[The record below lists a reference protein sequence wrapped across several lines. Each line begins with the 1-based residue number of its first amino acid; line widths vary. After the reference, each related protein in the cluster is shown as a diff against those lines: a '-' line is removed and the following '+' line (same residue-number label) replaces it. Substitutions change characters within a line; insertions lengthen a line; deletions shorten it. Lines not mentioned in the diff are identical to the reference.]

1 MGMARRHVGDVE
13 DASRRWTRRQPIIMR
28 PGSAVVP
35 KQSLAQNALYDC
47 EHMVFNPWTVCP
59 TAQAARQRQ
68 PDAARRL
75 SCLAAD
81 TAETEHGG
89 VMSSQP
95 KPDRSGRHQRTQA
108 PPNVANEVLHAER
121 RQLTVV
127 FIDIVGSTPLSE
139 RIDPEEFFTVIRTY
153 RDICNEQI
161 RRYGGHIARMIGDGL
176 LAFFGLPQAHENDPE
191 RAVRASLAVAA
202 AIKEHKFLLSDGS
215 FVRLGVRIGVNTG
228 VVVVGSVPGEPPD
241 RREVFGSS
249 AHVAARLQGLAS
261 ENGVVVGSTTHELTR
276 GTFSYAPLGRRSL
289 KGVEEPVEVW
299 RAEALASGESRFDRA
314 RRSPLAPMI
323 NRTSESALLAEM
335 WQRSLAGSGQ
345 VCVISGEPGIGKSR
359 LIRQF
364 RSSLGGSPRD
374 VLSLQCSPFHVNTPL
389 APEIERLTRATGI
402 QETDDAELA
411 LAKLRSLLARAATN
425 VEQALRYYGAVLSI
439 PACSGYEPADLGSPS
454 ERDRAFQ
461 VFIDVLLAASR
472 NRPILAIVEDVQWMD
487 PTTIELL
494 VRVIAHCP
502 DERIMVMITHRDDY
516 RADWLSGP
524 AIRRIVLQKLAAH
537 ECEQMVAAVAGSD
550 FVPHRITSQIVE
562 RTDGV
567 PLFVEEFTRAVV
579 DSGAVPPA
587 TKSPVAS
594 GRLPEPLVPASIHDS
609 LMERLD
615 RLGPAKRVAQIASV
629 FGRRFNYEGIFSV
642 LPAKGQT
649 LKHALR
655 ALERAGIVYRE
666 KSQGAVFTFKHAMI
680 QEVAYSSLLKEE
692 RRELHARVA
701 SWLLQEAAI
710 GESSQPAV
718 LGYHYARAGNIPEAI
733 EAWLQAGKSALRSSA
748 TKEAVA
754 HLREGLSLIP
764 KMPASPRRFE
774 AEIAL
779 QSNLAMAYTANAG
792 WSDPNVYGPYSRAL
806 KLCAS
811 HGTIREKATVL
822 WGSTI
827 AKLVNCELTKG
838 LEHAQDFVRRAEEWR
853 DDEAILMA
861 YTAAVIA
868 NFFLG
873 RLERASELAAL
884 VSARYNPHEHGKL
897 AQIYQHDP
905 LIVSLVYSGHIE
917 WLLGRPS
924 RARECCVTARQ
935 LANEIGHPFMLAFA
949 SILGVS
955 DHWYEG
961 DLAANLASVKRGLK
975 IADKYGYPMY
985 RVIGPLWATA
995 ALAARGPA
1003 PEVLEQ
1009 LCGLLGKLP
1018 PENRCIQMP
1027 LYRILLATEFGRI
1040 GQIERARSLAASAES
1055 LVRQTGERWAAPE
1068 IYRIHGS
1075 LLCREPLRDDGAAM
1089 RLFTRSL
1096 ASARKLGAVGWE
1108 LRTAISIAR
1117 MVSAGESA
1125 SGRAEARELLISTR
1139 AKFASAETSRDL
1151 HEADDLLRA
1160 LDQ

>member
-1 MGMARRHVGDVE
+1 MN
-13 DASRRWTRRQPIIMR
+13 SQPRPDR
-28 PGSAVVP
+28 PGGFE
-35 KQSLAQNALYDC
+35 Q
-47 EHMVFNPWTVCP
+47 
-59 TAQAARQRQ
+59 
-68 PDAARRL
+68 
-75 SCLAAD
+75 
-81 TAETEHGG
+81 
-89 VMSSQP
+89 
-95 KPDRSGRHQRTQA
+95 TQA
-108 PPNVANEVLHAER
+108 PPDVENEALHAER

-127 FIDIVGSTPLSE
+127 FVDIVGSTPLSE
-139 RIDPEEFFTVIRTY
+139 RIDPEEFFAVIRAY
-153 RDICNEQI
+153 RDICDEQI

-176 LAFFGLPQAHENDPE
+176 LAYFGVPQAHENDPE
-191 RAVRASLAVAA
+191 RAVRASLAIAA
-202 AIKEHKFLLSDGS
+202 AIKEHKFLLSDRS
-215 FVRLGVRIGVNTG
+215 FVRLSVRIGVNTG
-228 VVVVGSVPGEPPD
+228 VVVVGSVPGEPSD

-249 AHVAARLQGLAS
+249 AHVAARLQGLAG
-261 ENGVVVGSTTHELTR
+261 ENGVVVGSGTYELTR

-289 KGVEEPVEVW
+289 KGVEEPVEAW
-299 RAEALASGESRFDRA
+299 RAEALASSESRFDRA
-314 RRSPLAPMI
+314 RRAPLASMI

-335 WQRSLAGSGQ
+335 WQQTVAGSGQ
-345 VCVISGEPGIGKSR
+345 VGVISGEPGIGKSR

-364 RSSLGGSPRD
+364 RSSLDASPRE

-402 QETDDAELA
+402 HETDDADLA
-411 LAKLRSLLARAATN
+411 LAKLRSLLARAVTD
-425 VEQALRYYGAVLSI
+425 VEPALRYYGAVLSI
-439 PACSGYEPADLGSPS
+439 PACSGYEPADFGSPS
-454 ERDRAFQ
+454 ERERGFQ
-461 VFIDVLLAASR
+461 VLIDALLAASR
-472 NRPILAIVEDVQWMD
+472 QRPVLVVVEDVQWMD

-502 DERIMVMITHRDDY
+502 GERIMALITHRDDY
-516 RADWLSGP
+516 RGDWLSSP
-524 AIRRIVLQKLAAH
+524 AIRRITLQKLATH

-550 FVPHRITSQIVE
+550 IVPRRITSQIVE

-579 DSGAVPPA
+579 DSGAVPRA
-587 TKSPVAS
+587 NESPVPS
-594 GRLPEPLVPASIHDS
+594 GKLPEPLVPASIHDS

-629 FGRRFNYEGIFSV
+629 FGRRFNYKGIFSV
-642 LPAKGQT
+642 LPGKGST

-655 ALERAGIVYRE
+655 TLERAGIVYRSE
-666 KSQGAVFTFKHAMI
+666 ESQGAVFTFKHAMI

-701 SWLLQEAAI
+701 SWLLQEAGI

-718 LGYHYARAGNIPEAI
+718 LGYHYARADNIPEAI
-733 EAWLQAGKSALRSSA
+733 EAWLQAGKSALRRSA

-779 QSNLAMAYTANAG
+779 QSNLAMAYTANGG

-811 HGTIREKATVL
+811 HGTIREKSTVL

-838 LEHAQDFVRRAEEWR
+838 LERAQDFVRRAEEWR
-853 DDEAILMA
+853 DDEAALMA
-861 YTAAVIA
+861 YAAAVIA

-873 RLERASELAAL
+873 RLEQASELAAL
-884 VSARYNPHEHGKL
+884 VSARYNPREHGKL
-897 AQIYQHDP
+897 VQIYQHDP

-917 WLLGRPS
+917 WLLGRPG

-935 LANEIGHPFMLAFA
+935 RANEIGHPFMQAFA
-949 SILGVS
+949 SILGVC
-955 DHWYEG
+955 DHWYDG

-975 IADKYGYPMY
+975 VADEYGYPMY

-1009 LCGLLGKLP
+1009 LCGLLDKLP
-1018 PENRCIQMP
+1018 ARCIQVP
-1027 LYRILLATEFGRI
+1027 LYRILLAAEFGRV
-1040 GQIERARSLAASAES
+1040 GQIERARSLAASAET
-1055 LVRQTGERWAAPE
+1055 LMVQTRERWAAPE

-1075 LLCREPLRDDGAAM
+1075 LLCCEPLRDGRAAM
-1089 RLFTRSL
+1089 RLFKRSL

-1117 MVSAGESA
+1117 LMSSGGTAA
-1125 SGRAEARELLISTR
+1125 GRAEARDLLISTR

-1151 HEADDLLRA
+1151 READELVRELA
-1160 LDQ
+1160 

>member
-1 MGMARRHVGDVE
+1 
-13 DASRRWTRRQPIIMR
+13 
-28 PGSAVVP
+28 
-35 KQSLAQNALYDC
+35 
-47 EHMVFNPWTVCP
+47 
-59 TAQAARQRQ
+59 
-68 PDAARRL
+68 
-75 SCLAAD
+75 
-81 TAETEHGG
+81 
-89 VMSSQP
+89 
-95 KPDRSGRHQRTQA
+95 
-108 PPNVANEVLHAER
+108 
-121 RQLTVV
+121 
-127 FIDIVGSTPLSE
+127 
-139 RIDPEEFFTVIRTY
+139 
-153 RDICNEQI
+153 
-161 RRYGGHIARMIGDGL
+161 
-176 LAFFGLPQAHENDPE
+176 
-191 RAVRASLAVAA
+191 
-202 AIKEHKFLLSDGS
+202 
-215 FVRLGVRIGVNTG
+215 
-228 VVVVGSVPGEPPD
+228 VVGS
-241 RREVFGSS
+241 
-249 AHVAARLQGLAS
+249 
-261 ENGVVVGSTTHELTR
+261 STYELTR
-276 GTFSYAPLGRRSL
+276 RTFSYAPLGRRSL
-289 KGVEEPVEVW
+289 KGVEEPVEAW
-299 RAEALASGESRFDRA
+299 RAEALASSESRFDRA
-314 RRSPLAPMI
+314 RRSPLGPMI

-335 WQRSLAGSGQ
+335 WQQSLAGSGQ
-345 VCVISGEPGIGKSR
+345 VGVISGEPGIGKSR

-364 RSSLGGSPRD
+364 RSSLDASPRE

-402 QETDDAELA
+402 QETDDADLA
-411 LAKLRSLLARAATN
+411 LAKLRSLLARAVTD
-425 VEQALRYYGAVLSI
+425 VEPALRYYGAVLSI
-439 PACSGYEPADLGSPS
+439 PACSGYEPADFGSPS
-454 ERDRAFQ
+454 ERERGFQ
-461 VFIDVLLAASR
+461 VLIDALLAASR
-472 NRPILAIVEDVQWMD
+472 QRPVLVIVEDVQWMD
-487 PTTIELL
+487 PTTIELV

-502 DERIMVMITHRDDY
+502 GERIMCLITHREDY

-524 AIRRIVLQKLAAH
+524 AIRRIALQKLAVH
-537 ECEQMVAAVAGSD
+537 EVEQMVAAVAGSD
-550 FVPHRITSQIVE
+550 LVPRRITSQIVE

-567 PLFVEEFTRAVV
+567 PLFVEEFTRSVV
-579 DSGAVPPA
+579 DSGAVPLA
-587 TKSPVAS
+587 AESPVPS
-594 GRLPEPLVPASIHDS
+594 GKLPAPLVPASIQDS

-615 RLGPAKRVAQIASV
+615 RLASAKRVAQIASV

-642 LPAKGQT
+642 LPGKGQT
-649 LKHALR
+649 LEHALR
-655 ALERAGIVYRE
+655 ALETAGIVYRSE
-666 KSQGAVFTFKHAMI
+666 ESQGVVFTFKHAMI
-680 QEVAYSSLLKEE
+680 QEVAYSSLLNEE
-692 RRELHARVA
+692 KRELHARVA

-710 GESSQPAV
+710 EESSRPAV

-733 EAWLQAGKSALRSSA
+733 EAWLQAGKSALRRSA

-792 WSDPNVYGPYSRAL
+792 WSDPNVYGPYTRAL

-838 LEHAQDFVRRAEEWR
+838 LERAQDFVRRAEEWR
-853 DDEAILMA
+853 DDEAALMA

-873 RLERASELAAL
+873 RLQQASELAAL
-884 VSARYNPHEHGKL
+884 VSARYNPREHGKL
-897 AQIYQHDP
+897 VQIYQHDP

-924 RARECCVTARQ
+924 RARECCVAARQ
-935 LANEIGHPFMLAFA
+935 HANEIGHPFMLAFA

-975 IADKYGYPMY
+975 VADEYGYPMY
-985 RVIGPLWATA
+985 QVIGPLWATA

-1009 LCGLLGKLP
+1009 LCGLLDKLP
-1018 PENRCIQMP
+1018 AENRCIQMP

-1040 GQIERARSLAASAES
+1040 GQIERARSFAASAES
-1055 LVRQTGERWAAPE
+1055 LVKQTGERWAAPE

-1075 LLCREPLRDDGAAM
+1075 LLCQEPLRDDRAAM
-1089 RLFTRSL
+1089 RLFKRSL

-1117 MVSAGESA
+1117 LVSAGESA
-1125 SGRAEARELLISTR
+1125 SGRAEARDLLISTR

-1151 HEADDLLRA
+1151 READDLVRA
-1160 LDQ
+1160 LT

>member
-1 MGMARRHVGDVE
+1 
-13 DASRRWTRRQPIIMR
+13 
-28 PGSAVVP
+28 
-35 KQSLAQNALYDC
+35 
-47 EHMVFNPWTVCP
+47 
-59 TAQAARQRQ
+59 
-68 PDAARRL
+68 
-75 SCLAAD
+75 
-81 TAETEHGG
+81 
-89 VMSSQP
+89 MSSQP
-95 KPDRSGRHQRTQA
+95 KPDRSGELQRTQA
-108 PPNVANEVLHAER
+108 PPNGENEALHAER
-121 RQLTVV
+121 RQLTVA

-139 RIDPEEFFTVIRTY
+139 QIDPEEFFAVIRTY
-153 RDICNEQI
+153 RDICDEQI
-161 RRYGGHIARMIGDGL
+161 RHYDGHIARMIGDGL
-176 LAFFGLPQAHENDPE
+176 LAFFGVPQAHENDPE
-191 RAVRASLAVAA
+191 RAVRASLAIAA
-202 AIKEHKFLLSDGS
+202 AIKEHRFLLSDGS

-261 ENGVVVGSTTHELTR
+261 ENGVVVGSSTHELTR
-276 GTFSYAPLGRRSL
+276 GTFSYAPLGRQSL
-289 KGVEEPVEVW
+289 KGVEEPVEAW
-299 RAEALASGESRFDRA
+299 RAEALASSESRFDRA
-314 RRSPLAPMI
+314 RRSPLGPMI

-335 WQRSLAGSGQ
+335 WQQSLAGSGQ
-345 VCVISGEPGIGKSR
+345 VGVISGEPGIGKSR

-364 RSSLGGSPRD
+364 RNSLDASPRD

-402 QETDDAELA
+402 QETDDADLA
-411 LAKLRSLLARAATN
+411 LAKLRSLLARAATD

-439 PACSGYEPADLGSPS
+439 PACSGYEPADFGSPS
-454 ERDRAFQ
+454 ERERGFQ
-461 VFIDVLLAASR
+461 VLIDVLVAASR
-472 NRPILAIVEDVQWMD
+472 KRPILVIVEDVQWMD

-494 VRVIAHCP
+494 VRVVANCP
-502 DERIMVMITHRDDY
+502 GERIMALITHRDDY
-516 RADWLSGP
+516 RAEWLSSP
-524 AIRRIVLQKLAAH
+524 AIRRIALQKLAVH

-550 FVPHRITSQIVE
+550 FVPRRITSQIVE

-567 PLFVEEFTRAVV
+567 PLFVEEFTRAIV
-579 DSGAVPPA
+579 DSGAVPLA
-587 TKSPVAS
+587 AESPVPS
-594 GRLPEPLVPASIHDS
+594 GKLPDLVPASIQDS

-642 LPAKGQT
+642 LPGKGQT
-649 LKHALR
+649 LKDSLR
-655 ALERAGIVYRE
+655 ALERAGIVYRSE
-666 KSQGAVFTFKHAMI
+666 ESQGTVFTFKHAMI

-710 GESSQPAV
+710 GESSQPAL

-733 EAWLQAGKSALRSSA
+733 EAWLQAGKSALRRSA

-827 AKLVNCELTKG
+827 AKLVDCQLTKG

-853 DDEAILMA
+853 DDEAALMA

-873 RLERASELAAL
+873 RLEQASELAAL
-884 VSARYNPHEHGKL
+884 VSARYNPRQHGKL
-897 AQIYQHDP
+897 VQIYQHDP

-917 WLLGRPS
+917 WLLGRPG

-975 IADKYGYPMY
+975 VADEYGYPMY
-985 RVIGPLWATA
+985 QVIGPLWATA
-995 ALAARGPA
+995 ALAARGPT

-1018 PENRCIQMP
+1018 AENRCIQMP

-1040 GQIERARSLAASAES
+1040 GQIERARSLAASAEA
-1055 LVRQTGERWAAPE
+1055 LVKQTGERWAAPE

-1075 LLCREPLRDDGAAM
+1075 LLCREPLRDDRAAM
-1089 RLFTRSL
+1089 RLFKRSL

-1117 MVSAGESA
+1117 LVSAGESV
-1125 SGRAEARELLISTR
+1125 SGRAEARDLLISTR
-1139 AKFASAETSRDL
+1139 AKFASAETSGDL
-1151 HEADDLLRA
+1151 READDLVRVLN
-1160 LDQ
+1160 

>member
-1 MGMARRHVGDVE
+1 
-13 DASRRWTRRQPIIMR
+13 
-28 PGSAVVP
+28 
-35 KQSLAQNALYDC
+35 
-47 EHMVFNPWTVCP
+47 
-59 TAQAARQRQ
+59 
-68 PDAARRL
+68 
-75 SCLAAD
+75 
-81 TAETEHGG
+81 
-89 VMSSQP
+89 MSSQP
-95 KPDRSGRHQRTQA
+95 NPNRSGGLQPTQA
-108 PPNVANEVLHAER
+108 PPHVEHEALHAER
-121 RQLTVV
+121 RQLTVAFV
-127 FIDIVGSTPLSE
+127 DIVGSTPLSE
-139 RIDPEEFFTVIRTY
+139 RIDPEEFFAVIRTY
-153 RDICNEQI
+153 RDICDEQI
-161 RRYGGHIARMIGDGL
+161 RHYGGHIARMIGDGL
-176 LAFFGLPQAHENDPE
+176 LAFFGVPQAHENDPE
-191 RAVRASLAVAA
+191 RAVRASLAIAA
-202 AIKEHKFLLSDGS
+202 AVREHKFLLSDGS

-261 ENGVVVGSTTHELTR
+261 ENGVVVGSSTYELTR
-276 GTFSYAPLGRRSL
+276 GTFSYVPLGGRSL
-289 KGVEEPVEVW
+289 KGVEEPVEAW
-299 RAEALASGESRFDRA
+299 RAEALASRESRFDRA
-314 RRSPLAPMI
+314 RRSPLGPMI
-323 NRTSESALLAEM
+323 DRTTESALLVEM
-335 WQRSLAGSGQ
+335 WQQSLAGLGQ
-345 VCVISGEPGIGKSR
+345 VGVISGEPGIGKSR

-364 RSSLGGSPRD
+364 RSSLDDSPRD

-402 QETDDAELA
+402 QETDDADLA
-411 LAKLRSLLARAATN
+411 LAKLRALLTRAVAD
-425 VEQALRYYGAVLSI
+425 VEPTLRYYGAVLSI
-439 PACSGYEPADLGSPS
+439 PACPGYDPADFGSPS
-454 ERDRAFQ
+454 ERERGFQ
-461 VFIDVLLAASR
+461 VLVDALVAASR
-472 NRPILAIVEDVQWMD
+472 QRPVLVIVEDIQWMD

-494 VRVIAHCP
+494 MRVIAHCP
-502 DERIMVMITHRDDY
+502 GERIMVLITHREDY

-524 AIRRIVLQKLAAH
+524 AIRRIALQKLAVH
-537 ECEQMVAAVAGSD
+537 EVEQMVAAVAGSN
-550 FVPHRITSQIVE
+550 FVPRRITNQIVE

-579 DSGAVPPA
+579 DSGAVPR
-587 TKSPVAS
+587 VAESAEPS
-594 GRLPEPLVPASIHDS
+594 GQLPPLVPASIHDS

-629 FGRRFNYEGIFSV
+629 FGRRFNYEGISSV
-642 LPAKGQT
+642 LPDRGQT
-649 LKHALR
+649 LKDSLH
-655 ALERAGIVYRE
+655 ALERAMIVYRNE
-666 KSQGAVFTFKHAMI
+666 ESQGTVFTFKHAMI

-701 SWLLQEAAI
+701 SWLLQEAEI

-764 KMPASPRRFE
+764 RMPASPRRFE

-792 WSDPNVYGPYSRAL
+792 WSDPQVYGSYSRAL

-811 HGTIREKATVL
+811 HGTVREKATVL
-822 WGSTI
+822 WGSAI

-853 DDEAILMA
+853 DDEAALMA
-861 YTAAVIA
+861 YTAALIA

-873 RLERASELAAL
+873 RLEQASSLAAL
-884 VSARYNPHEHGKL
+884 IGARYNPREHRKL
-897 AQIYQHDP
+897 VQIYQHDP

-917 WLLGRPS
+917 WLLGRPG
-924 RARECCVTARQ
+924 RARECCATARQ
-935 LANEIGHPFMLAFA
+935 LASEIGHPFMLAFA

-955 DHWYEG
+955 DHWYEN
-961 DLAANLASVKRGLK
+961 DLAANLACVERGLK
-975 IADKYGYPMY
+975 VADEYGYPMY

-1003 PEVLEQ
+1003 TEVLEQ
-1009 LCGLLGKLP
+1009 LCGLLDRLP
-1018 PENRCIQMP
+1018 AENRCIQMP

-1040 GQIERARSLAASAES
+1040 GQIERARSFAASAES
-1055 LVRQTGERWAAPE
+1055 LVKQTGERWAAPE

-1075 LLCREPLRDDGAAM
+1075 LLCLGPSEDDRAAM
-1089 RLFTRSL
+1089 RLFKRSL

-1117 MVSAGESA
+1117 LLSAGHSA
-1125 SGRAEARELLISTR
+1125 SRRSEARDLLISTR

-1151 HEADDLLRA
+1151 READELVESLNR
-1160 LDQ
+1160 